1 MIINT
6 SKITLSERICWIV
19 CTVATIVC
27 GIVTYNNLCDVD
39 TILASCEQYA
49 ASIATKGVK

>member
-6 SKITLSERICWIV
+6 KKITLSERIFWIV
-19 CTVATIVC
+19 CIVATIVS

-39 TILASCEQYA
+39 EMLASCERYA
-49 ASIATKGVK
+49 AQIANAEK